1 MGILEQES
9 LISKYCHQEKI
20 FFICWKAMNNWWQNI
35 LFYFVS
41 LFWLE
46 FGIWVCFEIYVYVSM
61 CGASY
66 TTGI

>member
-35 LFYFVS
+35 LFYFILICVFV
-41 LFWLE
+41 LV
-46 FGIWVCFEIYVYVSM
+46 GIWHLGLF
-61 CGASY
+61 
-66 TTGI
+66 